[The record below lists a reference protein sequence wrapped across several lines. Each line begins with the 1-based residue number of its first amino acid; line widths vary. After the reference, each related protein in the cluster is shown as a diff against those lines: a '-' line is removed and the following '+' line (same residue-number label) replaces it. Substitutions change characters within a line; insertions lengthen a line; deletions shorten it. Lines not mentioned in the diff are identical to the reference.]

1 MLCQLGSY
9 VFGECENLSEITL
22 SKKLTEIP
30 NATFN
35 ACSALE
41 TVVIPDGVTKIGYRA
56 FDCCTELRT
65 VVIPR
70 SVTSIEGWAFYGD
83 TKLNIFYKGTE
94 EEWGNISIGKGGED
108 RDDEYGA
115 AGAFARA
122 KPTFYY
128 NYTEAGTGAVYQTHV
143 QSIGWQDP
151 VSNGKVAGTS
161 GKAKRLEGIRISAAG
176 LGKLGVQ
183 YTTHVQTYGW
193 LPWVSDG
200 ALSGTEGE
208 AKRLEAVKI
217 QLTGADKDKYDIYYR
232 VHAQSYGW
240 LGWAKNGEAA
250 GTAGQAKR
258 LEAIQILVAAKGT
271 AINEEAEGIK
281 SVRKEA
287 YIAKAGTSSSVSGA
301 DAPTVSYQT
310 HVQSHGWQGRKY
322 NGQMSG
328 TSGEAKRLEAIRI
341 NVSNLPSS
349 GGIIYRTHV
358 QSEGWQDWKR
368 EGELSGTSGKA
379 KRLEAI
385 EIKLT
390 GTMPGE
396 LADRYDVYYRVH
408 AQSYGW
414 LAWAKNGES
423 AGTEGLAKRLEGIQI
438 VLVPKGGPAP
448 AANYGGVTSANA
460 SAFIKK

>member
-1 MLCQLGSY
+1 MYNNQITVSLSAANQFDLSTLPGFDVSRVASVTGGSIS
-9 VFGECENLSEITL
+9 GNI
-22 SKKLTEIP
+22 LTVD
-30 NATFN
+30 AG
-35 ACSALE
+35 AE
-41 TVVIPDGVTKIGYRA
+41 TVSYEYDTRAPKVGKRTFTLCIDRSASKPD
-56 FDCCTELRT
+56 
-65 VVIPR
+65 
-70 SVTSIEGWAFYGD
+70 D
-83 TKLNIFYKGTE
+83 TPGTTDPAT
-94 EEWGNISIGKGGED
+94 GIS
-108 RDDEYGA
+108 
-115 AGAFARA
+115 
-122 KPTFYY
+122 
-128 NYTEAGTGAVYQTHV
+128 YQAHV

-151 VSNGKVAGTS
+151 VSNGKLAGTI
-161 GKAKRLEGIRISAAG
+161 GKAKRLEGIRISIAG
-176 LGKLGVQ
+176 IEDLGVQ
-183 YTTHVQTYGW
+183 YTAHAQSYGW

-200 ALSGTEGE
+200 AFSGTEGE

-258 LEAIQILVAAKGT
+258 LEAIHILVVAKGT
-271 AINEEAEGIK
+271 PINEEAEGIK

-310 HVQSHGWQGRKY
+310 HVQSYGWQSRRY

-328 TSGEAKRLEAIRI
+328 TSGEAKRLEAIKI
-341 NVSNLPSS
+341 NVSNLPCS
-349 GGIIYRTHV
+349 GGITYRTHV
-358 QSEGWQDWKR
+358 QSQGWQDEKSN
-368 EGELSGTSGKA
+368 GELAGTSGKA

-385 EIKLT
+385 QIRLT
-390 GTMPGE
+390 GE

-414 LAWAKNGES
+414 LVWAKNGES
-423 AGTEGLAKRLEGIQI
+423 AGTEGLAKRLEAIQI
-438 VLVPKGGPAP
+438 VLVPKSGAAP
-448 AANYGGVTSANA
+448 AANYGGITSVNA